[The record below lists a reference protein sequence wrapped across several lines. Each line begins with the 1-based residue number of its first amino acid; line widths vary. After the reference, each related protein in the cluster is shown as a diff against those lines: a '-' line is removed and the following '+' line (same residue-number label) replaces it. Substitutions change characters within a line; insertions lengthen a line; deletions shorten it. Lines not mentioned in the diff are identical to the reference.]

1 MSGTTE
7 FKDVYEAIASV
18 SPNRQNIL
26 YTILEKDAFGEKA
39 FFSDEKLI
47 WESTKGGFFSQ
58 NQEEIRKLHDSGQ
71 STAAGKKL
79 FCDCLGGEKRLVICG
94 GGHVSMPVIQL
105 GVMMEFTVTVL
116 EDRPLYANNARRA
129 GAHQVICDSFENGLD
144 QIEGSKDTYFVILTR
159 GHRYDQICLER
170 IAKMPHAYIG
180 MIGSRKRVA
189 KVKEVLIENGT
200 DPEVLNQVY
209 TPIGLN
215 IGAETPAEIGVA
227 IMAEIIQVKNQKLRS
242 CGFPTEVSRFLNNH
256 SPERLPAI
264 LTTIVARHGSA
275 PRSVGTKML
284 VLQDGTI
291 IGTIGGGCME
301 SAVVRR
307 ALEMIHDD
315 DHSPIL
321 YHEDLTG
328 QDAEDDGM
336 VCGGVV
342 DILME
347 QV

>member
-1 MSGTTE
+1 MSETTE

-26 YTILEKDAFGEKA
+26 YTVLEEDAFREKA

-58 NQEEIRKLHDSGQ
+58 NQEEIGKLHDSGQ
-71 STAAGKKL
+71 SAAAGKKL

-105 GVMMEFTVTVL
+105 GAMMEFTVTVL

-159 GHRYDQICLER
+159 GHRYDQVCLER

-215 IGAETPAEIGVA
+215 IGSETPEEIGVA
-227 IMAEIIQVKNQKLRS
+227 IMAEIIQVKNQKLRN

-301 SAVVRR
+301 AAVVRR
-307 ALEMIHDD
+307 ALEMIHDKD
-315 DHSPIL
+315 QSPIL
-321 YHEDLTG
+321 YHGDLTG

-347 QV
+347 RV

>member
-1 MSGTTE
+1 MLSG
-7 FKDVYEAIASV
+7 
-18 SPNRQNIL
+18 
-26 YTILEKDAFGEKA
+26 KA

-105 GVMMEFTVTVL
+105 GAMMEFTVTVL

-144 QIEGSKDTYFVILTR
+144 QTKGSKDTYFIILTR

-215 IGAETPAEIGVA
+215 IGAETPAEIA
-227 IMAEIIQVKNQKLRS
+227 SCQWRIIQVKNQKLKS
-242 CGFPTEVSRFLNNH
+242 CGFPTEISRNNH

-264 LTTIVARHGSA
+264 LTTVAIMA
-275 PRSVGTKML
+275 
-284 VLQDGTI
+284 
-291 IGTIGGGCME
+291 
-301 SAVVRR
+301 RR
-307 ALEMIHDD
+307 
-315 DHSPIL
+315 DHSGHHKEPEAAQL
-321 YHEDLTG
+321 RLSTE
-328 QDAEDDGM
+328 
-336 VCGGVV
+336 VSRF
-342 DILME
+342 
-347 QV
+347 